1 MHENRE
7 TSTVFPTGDRSGKAQ
22 SRTPD
27 VYAGE
32 ESDRA
37 VVPVKPPNKEAQASA
52 EVVEGRARTKENTGQ
67 SHTPPAQYGKRRV
80 PGFGGSAPCFPL
92 TPSSEVGAVCG
103 NPARTDL
110 CGGRAAM
117 SVPTATHFSHYFSHQ
132 FQCLNSGVQS
142 LCHWFPVFEK
152 QADTSNPPA

>member
-7 TSTVFPTGDRSGKAQ
+7 TSSVFPDGDRSGKAKR
-22 SRTPD
+22 RTPD

-37 VVPVKPPNKEAQASA
+37 VLPMKPPNKGAQASA

-92 TPSSEVGAVCG
+92 TPSSEVRAVCVSS
-103 NPARTDL
+103 ARTDPR
-110 CGGRAAM
+110 GGRSAM
-117 SVPTATHFSHYFSHQ
+117 E
-132 FQCLNSGVQS
+132 
-142 LCHWFPVFEK
+142 PVG
-152 QADTSNPPA
+152 DRICST